1 MLFNYR
7 VANQEGQEQAGS
19 IDAPNMDLAI
29 TALQKRGL
37 VVLSINPESE
47 PPWWQKQIPLF
58 NRVQTRDIVILS
70 RQISTLFEAKVSV
83 LASFRLLAGDVSN
96 PALREALISVTDDIK
111 SGVSISNALA
121 KHPKVFSN
129 FYVNMVK
136 SGEESGKLS
145 ETFSYLADHLERAYA
160 LTSKAKNALI
170 YPAFIICTFAIVMIL
185 MMTFVVPQL
194 SEMLLETGQELP
206 VYTMAVMAVSDF
218 FVTYGIVVLALLILG
233 GIYLMKY
240 LKTPD
245 GRRLLS
251 QAQLYIPY
259 VGRLYKKL
267 YLARI
272 ADNLNTLTTSGVAV
286 VRSIEI
292 TAEIVDNYVYKK
304 ILEDTAESVRGGS
317 SVSDV
322 FAKYDE
328 MPGIMVQMVKV
339 GEESGRMGYIL
350 DTLSGFYHREVEDQV
365 NTLVGMIEPVMILM
379 LGLFVGILL
388 VSVLMPIYNIAGS
401 F

>member
-251 QAQLYIPY
+251 QTQLYIPY